1 MSHCIE
7 PAIRDWGIVFVTD
20 FPLSQA
26 ALARTIEVANTAVA
40 ARFECY
46 VAGRELAN
54 GYWEQSD
61 PVALATQLDAENGR
75 RRQRGLPE
83 RPVDERL
90 LAAQRQG
97 LPDCA
102 GVALGIDR
110 LLAMQVS
117 ADALTERNQF

>member
-1 MSHCIE
+1 M
-7 PAIRDWGIVFVTD
+7 
-20 FPLSQA
+20 
-26 ALARTIEVANTAVA
+26 
-40 ARFECY
+40 
-46 VAGRELAN
+46 AGRELAN

-117 ADALTERNQF
+117 ADALTEVISFDWTRA

>member
-1 MSHCIE
+1 M
-7 PAIRDWGIVFVTD
+7 VFVTD

-26 ALARTIEVANTAVA
+26 ALARTIKVANTAVA

-46 VAGRELAN
+46 VAGKELAN

-83 RPVDERL
+83 RSIDERL

-102 GVALGIDR
+102 GVALGVDR

-117 ADALTERNQF
+117 ADTLAEVISFDWTRA